1 MSSAATIPILPE
13 SAPFSSPQRA
23 WLNGFFAGLL
33 SEGAQQGG
41 VAVAAPPAAPPA
53 PVEEETFPWHDPSIS
68 MTERLKLAEGKPRSR
83 VLMAAM
89 AQLDCGSCGYLCKTY
104 AEAIASGTDKDITK
118 CSPGG
123 KDTARKLKELLA
135 LLPAEPVLE
144 AAPAAA
150 PAAAPTAP
158 ASVAKYDRN
167 NPYPARFISSTQ
179 LNRDGSAKN
188 TRHVVFD
195 LKGSGITY
203 SPGDALGV
211 YADNCPESVQIL
223 IELLGAKG
231 AEDVPAL
238 DGSHTSLREALTRDY
253 TITRPSSELVDLLI
267 RSATSDSDAKKLKEI
282 SQDDAALDPYEIT
295 DLLLQFRSARPSLA
309 DFVSTLSPLRPRLY
323 SISSSQRL
331 HPDEVHLTVGIVSY
345 FNAFGRRCQGVAST
359 CIGERL
365 QPGQRCRIFVQPSH
379 SFAPP
384 TDGDVPM
391 IMVGP
396 GTGIAPF
403 RAFLQERKATGAKGI
418 NWLFFGDQR
427 SSTDFLYRQEL
438 ELLQAEGILTRLDTA
453 FSRDQDE
460 KIYVQHRMLE
470 NAREIWSWLEAGA
483 CFYVCGDARRMA
495 KDVDAALEKIVT
507 EQGNMSPEQARAFL
521 TNLSR
526 NRRYQR
532 DVY

>member
-1 MSSAATIPILPE
+1 MTSATTIPILPE
-13 SAPFSSPQRA
+13 SAPFSPPQRA

-33 SEGAQQGG
+33 TEQGN
-41 VAVAAPPAAPPA
+41 VATIAPPA
-53 PVEEETFPWHDPSIS
+53 PAPPEEETFPWHDPSLA
-68 MTERLKLAEGKPRSR
+68 MEQRLKLAEGKPRER
-83 VLMAAM
+83 MLMAAM

-104 AEAIASGTDKDITK
+104 AEAIASGADKDTTK

-123 KDTARKLKELLA
+123 KETAKKLKELLA
-135 LLPAEPVLE
+135 VLPAELVTKTIS
-144 AAPAAA
+144 APGPTHTNA
-150 PAAAPTAP
+150 P
-158 ASVAKYDRN
+158 AKYDRN
-167 NPYPARFISSTQ
+167 NPFPARFVSSAP

-188 TRHVVFD
+188 TRHVIFD

-253 TITRPSSELVDLLI
+253 TITRPSSELIDLLA
-267 RSATSDSDAKKLKEI
+267 RSASTDSDKSKLKELAGDESGDI
-282 SQDDAALDPYEIT
+282 LDAYEIT
-295 DLLLQFRSARPSLA
+295 DLLLHLRSARPALS

-331 HPDEVHLTVGIVSY
+331 FPDEVHLTVGIVSY
-345 FNAFGRRCQGVAST
+345 FNSFGRRCRGVAST

-365 QPGQRCRIFVQPSH
+365 QPGQKCRIFIQQAHNFS
-379 SFAPP
+379 PP
-384 TDGDVPM
+384 TDPDTPM

-396 GTGIAPF
+396 GTGVAPF

-438 ELLQAEGILTRLDTA
+438 EQLQAEGVLTRLDTA
-453 FSRDQDE
+453 FSRDQDQ
-460 KIYVQHRMLE
+460 KMYVQHRMLE
-470 NAREIWSWLEAGA
+470 NAAEIWSWLEAGA
-483 CFYVCGDARRMA
+483 CFYVCGDAKRMA
-495 KDVDAALEKIVT
+495 KDVDAALEKIIT
-507 EQGNMSPEQARAFL
+507 QEGKMSPQQAREFL